1 MRLAATFLLA
11 SLALAQTP
19 PAFETASV
27 KLNKTS
33 DPASWWKVRPGGLVV
48 YNMSI
53 KNIVKAAYAI
63 QDVQFSGADWLDEGR
78 YDIDAKASSRASG
91 KELVEMLQTLLA
103 DRFKVTLHRETRQ
116 VPGYALTVAK
126 SGLKI
131 QPSTNENTTEHESA
145 NKFTATHIDMPR
157 LARLVERVVK
167 QPVVDDT
174 HVSGGYDFVLEY
186 ARAASDD
193 NTLPSI
199 FTALTEQ
206 LGLKLE
212 SRKLPVEVIV
222 VDRAER
228 PAEN

>member
-1 MRLAATFLLA
+1 MRLAAALVFA
-11 SLALAQTP
+11 SLAFAQTP

-27 KLNKTS
+27 KLNKTT
-33 DPASWWKVRPGGLVV
+33 DPASWWRVRPGGLTV
-48 YNMSI
+48 YNMTI

-91 KELVEMLQTLLA
+91 KELVQMLQTLLA

-126 SGLKI
+126 SGFKLR
-131 QPSTNENTTEHESA
+131 PSDSESTTDHESA
-145 NKFTATHIDMPR
+145 NKYIATHVDMPR
-157 LARLVERVVK
+157 LARLVERVLK

-193 NTLPSI
+193 NTLPTI
-199 FTALTEQ
+199 FTALSEQ

-212 SRKLPVEVIV
+212 SRKLPVEVVV

-228 PAEN
+228 PVDN